1 MMQVRLQ
8 EEWIQVEAGT
18 TIDACLR
25 KQGREMDFFAA
36 VCDGELL
43 DLRTPLQEGQ
53 QVMLIPADSDIA
65 RLMQEKTLCFVI
77 IVALRQLYP
86 QLQVRIE
93 HSLDNGIYCEFDHGT
108 LDAPALEH
116 LLMHMRKMIKERK
129 EIHRRYLPK
138 EAAAVHFEQLGMPA
152 KAQNIRHR
160 RSKHCAVDTL
170 EGIDDYFYG
179 HLCVHTGYLPEVYA
193 VQMKNGC
200 WFGFHPDPRPHDKL
214 FAVCDAYERW
224 GKKLS
229 ITMFRS

>member
-25 KQGREMDFFAA
+25 EQGREMDFFAT

-53 QVMLIPADSDIA
+53 KVMLIPAGSDIA

-108 LDAPALEH
+108 LDAPAQKCHAIRVSRNNKPFMIEVDVPAFGGVLLE
-116 LLMHMRKMIKERK
+116 
-129 EIHRRYLPK
+129 
-138 EAAAVHFEQLGMPA
+138 V
-152 KAQNIRHR
+152 
-160 RSKHCAVDTL
+160 
-170 EGIDDYFYG
+170 
-179 HLCVHTGYLPEVYA
+179 
-193 VQMKNGC
+193 
-200 WFGFHPDPRPHDKL
+200 
-214 FAVCDAYERW
+214 
-224 GKKLS
+224 KK
-229 ITMFRS
+229 

>member
-53 QVMLIPADSDIA
+53 KVTLIPAGSDIA
-65 RLMQEKTLCFVI
+65 RLMQEKTLCSVI

-93 HSLDNGIYCEFDHGT
+93 HRLGNGI
-108 LDAPALEH
+108 
-116 LLMHMRKMIKERK
+116 
-129 EIHRRYLPK
+129 
-138 EAAAVHFEQLGMPA
+138 
-152 KAQNIRHR
+152 
-160 RSKHCAVDTL
+160 
-170 EGIDDYFYG
+170 
-179 HLCVHTGYLPEVYA
+179 
-193 VQMKNGC
+193 
-200 WFGFHPDPRPHDKL
+200 
-214 FAVCDAYERW
+214 
-224 GKKLS
+224 
-229 ITMFRS
+229 